1 MAKSSTSFGPNR
13 KPRPMSYLVQRRAKI
28 REILR
33 ENPDGMT
40 VPDLLKLLPPV
51 DSRVVVSDLDV
62 MPDAYIDR
70 WLKSNAK
77 GAPYIA
83 VWCVVVPPP
92 NCPRP
97 DKVV

>member
-1 MAKSSTSFGPNR
+1 
-13 KPRPMSYLVQRRAKI
+13 MSYLVQRRAKI

-33 ENPDGMT
+33 NKLDGMT
-40 VPDLLKLLPPV
+40 VPDMLKLLPPV
-51 DSRVVVSDLDV
+51 DDRVVFSDLMT

-70 WLKSNAK
+70 WLKSDAK

-92 NCPRP
+92 HCPRP